1 MTTATAA
8 PQQTVA
14 ATAAPASTSIST
26 KRLLTE
32 QELIAWCELHQ
43 EQIRRVGDQLFLLET
58 MMNSRALFSLES
70 DRASILDDYDKARQS
85 AVASLPVVP
94 DAALR
99 LAIVAKVILS
109 DKERF
114 DMSRWHSPCGTV
126 HCIGGWAAELAG
138 DTARCLLE
146 GARGAAFVAGAC
158 LLGPDAA
165 SHFFDSQQ
173 DALAYLSQFE
183 D

>member
-1 MTTATAA
+1 M
-8 PQQTVA
+8 
-14 ATAAPASTSIST
+14 
-26 KRLLTE
+26 
-32 QELIAWCELHQ
+32 
-43 EQIRRVGDQLFLLET
+43 
-58 MMNSRALFSLES
+58 LFSLES
-70 DRASILDDYDKARQS
+70 DHASILDDYDKARR
-85 AVASLPVVP
+85 AVAASLPVVP

-109 DKERF
+109 DKHRF
-114 DMSRWHSPCGTV
+114 NMSQWHSPCGTV

-138 DTARCLLE
+138 NTARHLLE
-146 GARGAAFVAGAC
+146 GTSGAAFIAGAC

-173 DALAYLSQFE
+173 NALAYLSQFE